1 MIPTLQRTLFAI
13 AAGLVALDLAW
24 AICASFQ
31 VDVAAYARLGLLTL
45 ALIGAGLFYQK
56 RKDEPALAAMLFGAS
71 FLCAYSAAASAL
83 NYFLL
88 TAHGPRIDFLLAA
101 ADEALGFDWVAAMTA
116 MTAHPLL

>member
-1 MIPTLQRTLFAI
+1 
-13 AAGLVALDLAW
+13 
-24 AICASFQ
+24 

-116 MTAHPLL
+116 MTASSVAQSRVLFRLQHRTARNRADDRGAGMDRECR